1 MDPEQQ
7 PSLEASATLPPQ
19 SPRQQ
24 EEFALG
30 QTSAPNAMEVET
42 KGSEGSSPIVTLP
55 APALAPAATTSPAAA
70 GPKPGKADAEAYL
83 NDVKK
88 QFADQPQVYHD
99 FVDLMKSFKAGSI
112 TTQNIIELVAKLFY
126 GFPDL
131 IDRFNQ
137 FSGYKPA
144 TAGGTEQVLSQQY
157 YAPPSSSTSAAAA
170 AAAYST
176 MAPTAPQQSQ
186 QQQALPQ
193 FDHAIHYVTRIKKRF
208 MHDPDTYKLFLDI
221 LHTYQKESKSV
232 NDVLSQVSEL
242 FRDHP
247 DLLKDFTYFLPDG
260 AQSQAK
266 EEIQRLTARRKKETK
281 PAKPIKPLGKRAEK
295 AAAIAA
301 ATAAAASNTTTTTVA
316 ATSTSFPL
324 DRSGSPIRRRLIDER
339 EDESYQQIQQQQPM
353 LPKPVDRSALST
365 LLLAANRLPRIEE
378 DLFGKIKSALGTRA
392 KWGEFVRCVE
402 LFSNETL
409 SRQEFI
415 ALVVDLLQFAPELVN
430 ELDRVLAAR
439 GVTDEM
445 QEEGWFSVPL
455 SEIDFTHCAHPTP
468 SYHCLPERYPKP
480 MCSER
485 TKLCRQVLND
495 THVAVAI
502 DVDFGS
508 RGRVNP
514 FEDQLFKVE
523 DDRFEMEMLIEANK
537 STTYLLEQMLL
548 ETNPCFKRF
557 STIHLKAISRML
569 GEEGTLEAFESLKKC
584 PLLAI
589 PTLLERLK
597 STLVEMELQK
607 IKLQQMWAQMD
618 LKNYAKSKD
627 HRSSTF
633 KRDDP
638 KQQLSLRTHLLE
650 LKDCKPEGMLLDFAA
665 CVVHRYAFEL
675 VSCVARRV
683 LDIQEMQLFTQCFHL
698 YIAQV
703 FGLTSLGGKE
713 VVPKPGSQVWG
724 KLGRGEMQGKRVKL
738 VPSGEVVDLATAG
751 DLYEYIPFTGPAA
764 TASTVNQTLFLGR
777 NGYFFLRYY
786 HVLCTR
792 LALAMDKITEVK
804 FGDFLTLAV
813 DYASGQVDYSKFE
826 EKVKLWM
833 GKHFY
838 VMMTLD
844 KLLEETYKTFQNQV
858 DEDKVNEVLTA
869 QRAVETGDSALL
881 VNELFRSA
889 QDALA
894 IKSPTGTAA
903 CVKLVR
909 TTATSDGSTLHL
921 LFPDAIPQILTLT
934 SVQAPIPVLL
944 VVDQDEEQHVLS
956 VFSIE
961 NFSVPI
967 AAKELYEAHL
977 LGTEVTVDW
986 WKLGNTRSASA
997 EALAVAGGA
1006 TIAMTTDNNSV
1017 SSGPNNNNQASYS
1030 PLPDLFNES
1039 EEEGGSNSAAP
1050 TAATHHSNSMLSP
1063 RIKRLR
1069 TED

>member
-55 APALAPAATTSPAAA
+55 APALAPATTSPAAA

-221 LHTYQKESKSV
+221 LHTYQK
-232 NDVLSQVSEL
+232 
-242 FRDHP
+242 
-247 DLLKDFTYFLPDG
+247 
-260 AQSQAK
+260 
-266 EEIQRLTARRKKETK
+266 
-281 PAKPIKPLGKRAEK
+281 RA
-295 AAAIAA
+295 
-301 ATAAAASNTTTTTVA
+301 SRP
-316 ATSTSFPL
+316 F
-324 DRSGSPIRRRLIDER
+324 GSPIRRRLIDER

-365 LLLAANRLPRIEE
+365 LLLAANLAKNRGRLV
-378 DLFGKIKSALGTRA
+378 
-392 KWGEFVRCVE
+392 W
-402 LFSNETL
+402 
-409 SRQEFI
+409 QEFI

-468 SYHCLPERYPKP
+468 
-480 MCSER
+480 R
-485 TKLCRQVLND
+485 TIAFLNGIPSPCVRSAPLCRQVLND

-618 LKNYAKSKD
+618 LKTMPRARIIVVQRLSGTIPSNNCLYA
-627 HRSSTF
+627 HTCWSS
-633 KRDDP
+633 R
-638 KQQLSLRTHLLE
+638 
-650 LKDCKPEGMLLDFAA
+650 
-665 CVVHRYAFEL
+665 
-675 VSCVARRV
+675 
-683 LDIQEMQLFTQCFHL
+683 
-698 YIAQV
+698 IA
-703 FGLTSLGGKE
+703 
-713 VVPKPGSQVWG
+713 SQ
-724 KLGRGEMQGKRVKL
+724 K
-738 VPSGEVVDLATAG
+738 
-751 DLYEYIPFTGPAA
+751 
-764 TASTVNQTLFLGR
+764 
-777 NGYFFLRYY
+777 
-786 HVLCTR
+786 
-792 LALAMDKITEVK
+792 
-804 FGDFLTLAV
+804 
-813 DYASGQVDYSKFE
+813 VDYSKFE

-894 IKSPTGTAA
+894 IKSPTGT
-903 CVKLVR
+903 LQ
-909 TTATSDGSTLHL
+909 L
-921 LFPDAIPQILTLT
+921 
-934 SVQAPIPVLL
+934 
-944 VVDQDEEQHVLS
+944 
-956 VFSIE
+956 
-961 NFSVPI
+961 
-967 AAKELYEAHL
+967 
-977 LGTEVTVDW
+977 
-986 WKLGNTRSASA
+986 
-997 EALAVAGGA
+997 
-1006 TIAMTTDNNSV
+1006 
-1017 SSGPNNNNQASYS
+1017 
-1030 PLPDLFNES
+1030 
-1039 EEEGGSNSAAP
+1039 
-1050 TAATHHSNSMLSP
+1050 
-1063 RIKRLR
+1063 
-1069 TED
+1069 